1 MFSAIW
7 IREAQEKNWVEGE
20 RAKGG
25 GGGGRGEERG
35 GEGEEHAL
43 IGDQTCNLV
52 CTLIGNLT
60 HNLLMH

>member
-25 GGGGRGEERG
+25 GGRAEGRRGVGRERNM
-35 GEGEEHAL
+35 L
-43 IGDQTCNLV
+43 
-52 CTLIGNLT
+52 
-60 HNLLMH
+60 